1 MKKTPELSHFGL
13 FVCDVERMAAF
24 YRDVL
29 GFVETDRGTLGDKQL
44 IFLSGDPREHHQL
57 VFVSGLSKP
66 PDEEVVNQISF
77 RLQTLEDLLEFHRTI
92 VTCNVDDVRPIN
104 HGNAWSIYFR
114 DPEGNRIEVTVDSP
128 WYVSQPNR
136 DPFDVRLSAD
146 QIRIETEAWCR
157 RKPSFEPAERFRERV
172 AAKISEASPKAG

>member
-1 MKKTPELSHFGL
+1 MKAMPELSHFGI

-29 GFVETDRGTLGDKQL
+29 GFVETDRGALGDKQL

-57 VFVSGLSKP
+57 VFVSGLSKLP
-66 PDEEVVNQISF
+66 VEEVVNQISF
-77 RLQTLEDLLEFHRTI
+77 RLPTLEDLLRFHQTVLDHHAEDI
-92 VTCNVDDVRPIN
+92 RPIN

-114 DPEGNRIEVTVDSP
+114 DPEGNRIEVTVDTP

-136 DPFDVRLSAD
+136 DPLNAALSAD
-146 QIRIETEAWCR
+146 QIRAETEAWCR
-157 RKPSFEPAERFRERV
+157 SQPSFEPAEEFRARV
-172 AAKISEASPKAG
+172 AAKISKAH